1 MASINPKNHR
11 LRVARLISLSA
22 IGFTLVISAL
32 TAAAPREV
40 SSKSA
45 PDRDHHLFVGLDLFV
60 NHESEFVAVRK
71 ISDKDALIDTPAHDR
86 VRLGKSPRF
95 RIKMATKVS
104 ANSASIAKLKAVATY
119 SAGNDPAMIAMLDQA
134 RIQNAMAD
142 QVDAAEQRL
151 STADVRASAVEDAIG
166 DNPEG
171 SRGVAYEDTPEGIME
186 IASSDFEDALSIQES
201 MNDALDF
208 GSDEDEDQNYDA
220 IRVSF
225 EVSSEF
231 PMADAYAV
239 ILIRVEHNHELSDF
253 TTYER
258 IGKVDQKPRRV
269 KIYHEGFRPGYKI
282 KETRVFVYNYGEE
295 IVTNLSDKHYKLTS
309 SEAREFVKL
318 DHQGRNRRDTVPAEP
333 SWELAPPILQA
344 TETSQDYDYP
354 VTVELDAAGNL
365 VSIITTGQIIPE
377 HVQAV
382 LRETTFVPALEKGDP
397 VASTLVV
404 NPADFFKD

>member
-1 MASINPKNHR
+1 MTQKNQLLR
-11 LRVARLISLSA
+11 LARFTSPVAIVFALIVSTLSA
-22 IGFTLVISAL
+22 AN
-32 TAAAPREV
+32 PREV
-40 SSKSA
+40 SSQSA

-60 NHESEFVAVRK
+60 PHESEFVAIRK
-71 ISDKDALIDTPAHDR
+71 ISDKDALIDTPARDR
-86 VRLGKSPRF
+86 VKLGNSPRF

-104 ANSASIAKLKAVATY
+104 ANSASIAKLKAEATY
-119 SAGNDPAMIAMLDQA
+119 SAGNDPALIAMMDQA

-151 STADVRASAVEDAIG
+151 STADVRASAAEDIIAG
-166 DNPEG
+166 DPDG
-171 SRGVAYEDTPEGIME
+171 GRGVAYEDTPEGIME
-186 IASSDFEDALSIQES
+186 IASSDFEDALSIQET
-201 MNDALDF
+201 MTDTLDF
-208 GSDEDEDQNYDA
+208 GSNGDEEPSYDA

-225 EVSSEF
+225 DVSSEY

-239 ILIRVEHNHELSDF
+239 ILIRVEHEHELSDF
-253 TTYER
+253 TTYKR
-258 IGKVDQKPRRV
+258 IGAVDQKPRRV

-282 KETRVFVYNYGEE
+282 KDTRVFVYNHGEE

-309 SEAREFVKL
+309 AEAREFVKL

-365 VSIITTGQIIPE
+365 VSIVTAGQIIPE

-382 LRETTFVPALEKGDP
+382 LRETTFVPALEKGEP
-397 VASTLVV
+397 IATTLVV
-404 NPADFFKD
+404 NPADFFKE